1 MQSFK
6 YIMAGALS
14 SVDAS
19 AAGYVSADNNQVHI
33 GPMTVDLEPINKELG
48 YWDKYFD
55 ESADT
60 IG

>member
-1 MQSFK
+1 
-6 YIMAGALS
+6 MAGVLS

-19 AAGYVSADNNQVHI
+19 AAGYVSAGNNKVNI

-60 IG
+60 VG